1 MAKTLP
7 HREVEVRATTE
18 KYLLFRLQ
26 NALFGLP
33 ILEVSEILGT
43 IQITPLPQSPL
54 YIAGMMTVRGEP
66 IAVMDL
72 RRRLQLEAKP
82 YDSLTRIIFLK
93 ERQGERLGLLVDAV
107 KEIARIDLES
117 ISEPGELIHK
127 VGIGKDYLRGVA
139 ILNEEP
145 VFILNCDYLLE
156 GETGMTQ
163 QKVAA

>member
-1 MAKTLP
+1 MRKTLP
-7 HREVEVRATTE
+7 PREVEVTATIE

-26 NALFGLP
+26 DTIFGLH

-43 IQITPLPQSPL
+43 IHITPLPQAPS

-72 RRRLQLEAKP
+72 RRRLHLEAKP

-107 KEIARIDLES
+107 KEIARIDPAS
-117 ISEPGELIHK
+117 IS
-127 VGIGKDYLRGVA
+127 
-139 ILNEEP
+139 
-145 VFILNCDYLLE
+145 
-156 GETGMTQ
+156 
-163 QKVAA
+163 